1 MTGDPA
7 WYTHTS
13 LVEST
18 TQELESSIILLSLA
32 SLHCAVFIV
41 ENFATP
47 LGNFLSSHIKS

>member
-47 LGNFLSSHIKS
+47 PWKLPV